1 MLVSSLDSY
10 AKGRTDGFIVDWV
23 RVLAKKVDKLTVLT
37 YKHNPKDG
45 FASNTKVVIIGGANF
60 ITRTINLVIKT
71 VRFGKQND
79 VLFAHILEMFGIVG
93 GLVGKLIGKRSY
105 IWYCQGYNLSKHF
118 MAQLALSLVDRIFT
132 STDSIKDR
140 YIAEVG
146 GHLKDKIVVVG
157 HGIYLPHYG

>member
-1 MLVSSLDSY
+1 
-10 AKGRTDGFIVDWV
+10 
-23 RVLAKKVDKLTVLT
+23 
-37 YKHNPKDG
+37 
-45 FASNTKVVIIGGANF
+45 
-60 ITRTINLVIKT
+60 
-71 VRFGKQND
+71 
-79 VLFAHILEMFGIVG
+79 
-93 GLVGKLIGKRSY
+93 
-105 IWYCQGYNLSKHF
+105 